1 MTDLDRRSAVRLA
14 ILGGGGAFLAGCAA
28 QSAALTGAAGS
39 VTTAVA
45 TVPVTAASAVSL
57 YGIAKG
63 IAEVG
68 LTVLELTPQGAV
80 AAAAIS
86 AAIALADPIVA
97 SLPTLAGDVEA
108 LGKAVSAV
116 ITQTNTL
123 LLAGAPVISVV
134 ANKV

>member
-1 MTDLDRRSAVRLA
+1 M
-14 ILGGGGAFLAGCAA
+14 
-28 QSAALTGAAGS
+28 
-39 VTTAVA
+39 TTAVA

-108 LGKAVSAV
+108 LGKAVSTV
-116 ITQTNTL
+116 ITQTNAL

-134 ANKV
+134 ANKA